1 MGKAV
6 KPETKHD
13 VGSMTDRQRAFARE
27 YTLDFNGKNAAIRAG
42 YALKSAANNATLCLE
57 HPLVQA
63 EIQRL
68 MQRIEERSTI
78 SGARVLQEAWGI
90 ATADVNDLVEFR
102 RTCCR
107 HCYGDRFERQRTM
120 AEFNKA
126 QADYLVK
133 RTKAMKKADFD
144 PDTYEEFDEQGG
156 IGYDARKPPNP
167 DCMECFGDGIG
178 STYFKDTRNLSPAAR
193 ALYAGVKQ
201 TKDGHQMLLVDKLAA
216 MEKLFK
222 HLGLYKIDNQQKTD
236 ALGDFLQAVQD
247 KAGRLPIKPQ
257 ESKG

>member
-6 KPETKHD
+6 APKTKHD
-13 VGSMTDRQRAFARE
+13 IGSLNDRQRAFCRE
-27 YTLDFNGKNAAIRAG
+27 YVLDFNGHHAAIRAG
-42 YALKSAANNATLCLE
+42 YSKTTAYNQATTLLRRAD
-57 HPLVQA
+57 VQA

-68 MQRIEERSTI
+68 MQNIEKKTEI
-78 SGARVLQEAWGI
+78 SAARVINEMWGI

-107 HCYGDRFERQRTM
+107 HCYGDSFERQRTM

-126 QADYLVK
+126 KAEYLAK
-133 RTKAMKKADFD
+133 RSKAIAKGAD
-144 PDTYEEFDEQGG
+144 PDDYEEFDEQGG

-178 STYFKDTRNLSPAAR
+178 SAHFKDTRNLSPAAR

-201 TKDGHQMLLVDKLAA
+201 TKDGHQMLLVDKLGAI
-216 MEKLFK
+216 EKLAK
-222 HLGLYKIDNQQKTD
+222 HLGLYKLENEQKGGD
-236 ALGDFLQAVQD
+236 IQALLAAITSMGGG
-247 KAGRLPIKPQ
+247 KLPIKDQ
-257 ESKG
+257 